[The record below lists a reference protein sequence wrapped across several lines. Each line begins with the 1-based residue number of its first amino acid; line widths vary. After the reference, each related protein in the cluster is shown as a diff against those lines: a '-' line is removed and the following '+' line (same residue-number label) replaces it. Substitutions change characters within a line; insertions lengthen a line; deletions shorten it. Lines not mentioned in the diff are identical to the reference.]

1 MHILY
6 QSILDCQVLG
16 WVVILPEIFFFCKNR
31 SNVDR
36 IGRKL
41 QFIIYHNEHFF
52 DPTDLGVQDF
62 TPNNL
67 TKTIDVTMQW
77 GEIFFEVASLFYHA
91 YAFSIARYFS
101 IFHMNGS

>member
-16 WVVILPEIFFFCKNR
+16 WVVILPKIFFFGKNR
-31 SNVDR
+31 FNVDR
-36 IGRKL
+36 MHMTVGRKL
-41 QFIIYHNEHFF
+41 QFIIYHNGHFFF

-67 TKTIDVTMQW
+67 TKTIGVTM
-77 GEIFFEVASLFYHA
+77 G
-91 YAFSIARYFS
+91 
-101 IFHMNGS
+101 